1 MKKIKSF
8 RSEVESGLEDLV
20 GSNAVIA
27 YSSLALPSKVEEENR
42 AVVETLLASSVEN
55 KDLYYLDSI
64 LVSTGWNKNDD
75 VFDRYE
81 TWAARNTPENKQFN
95 FMHNENDII
104 GHITG
109 NYVLDSAGKIL
120 ADETNIDSVPDRF
133 DIVTNSV
140 IYTSWSDPEKRERIS
155 ALIREIEEKKWYVS
169 MECCFAGF
177 DYAVIYN
184 NGEEKIITRSE
195 QSAFLTKHLR
205 AYGGGGEYEGYK
217 LGRLLRDI
225 SFSGK
230 GLVNNPANPKSI
242 ILNSGNSFKQ
252 TKAIKIEQTDIRE
265 NRRMSDNDNALLRKV
280 EKLEADLAEAKTNE
294 KQMAEEIQIK
304 AEKEFSSKISAFE
317 AEVSSLTEAVEV
329 ANQAATEK
337 GESLSG
343 LQEQLE
349 TIQTE
354 LAEAKTQIQEHKDAS
369 KSLARKSALVDAG
382 IVGEDSDAI
391 VSKFADATDEMFDE
405 VVKLAFT
412 PTTVEEEI
420 VAEADEDTSEEED
433 EAEAVADEEV
443 LEEAEEVSEAAL
455 VDAGETDEVETARA
469 GMADWLQ
476 SNVLRTTQGIEG

>member
-1 MKKIKSF
+1 
-8 RSEVESGLEDLV
+8 
-20 GSNAVIA
+20 
-27 YSSLALPSKVEEENR
+27 
-42 AVVETLLASSVEN
+42 
-55 KDLYYLDSI
+55 
-64 LVSTGWNKNDD
+64 
-75 VFDRYE
+75 
-81 TWAARNTPENKQFN
+81 
-95 FMHNENDII
+95 
-104 GHITG
+104 
-109 NYVLDSAGKIL
+109 
-120 ADETNIDSVPDRF
+120 
-133 DIVTNSV
+133 
-140 IYTSWSDPEKRERIS
+140 
-155 ALIREIEEKKWYVS
+155 
-169 MECCFAGF
+169 
-177 DYAVIYN
+177 
-184 NGEEKIITRSE
+184 
-195 QSAFLTKHLR
+195 
-205 AYGGGGEYEGYK
+205 
-217 LGRLLRDI
+217 
-225 SFSGK
+225 
-230 GLVNNPANPKSI
+230 
-242 ILNSGNSFKQ
+242 
-252 TKAIKIEQTDIRE
+252 
-265 NRRMSDNDNALLRKV
+265 
-280 EKLEADLAEAKTNE
+280 LAEAKTNE

-354 LAEAKTQIQEHKDAS
+354 LAEAKTQIQEYKDAS